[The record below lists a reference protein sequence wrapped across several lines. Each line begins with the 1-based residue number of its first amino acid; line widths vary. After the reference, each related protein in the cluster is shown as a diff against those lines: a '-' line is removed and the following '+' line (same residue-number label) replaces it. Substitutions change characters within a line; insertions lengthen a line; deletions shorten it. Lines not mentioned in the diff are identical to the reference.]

1 MEVKALSLR
10 KVVGGAINLP
20 RGVHPHLH
28 VHLHQHHNNTM
39 KEEEEEDQVVIKV
52 EEEED
57 QAVTKGG
64 EEDLEVTKVEEP
76 GRNKDHRGDREAM
89 VVVAAAVA
97 VGCHHSSNMVMV
109 GPLPRPHR
117 PLNSEVDPG
126 VVREEEVVEE
136 LAAVEVVVAVGEE
149 DLLLVLAQLDH
160 RFPTCTKRP
169 LLRMLLGSLL
179 KPQALHP
186 PHPMSLNLQYW
197 WSLCTR

>member
-10 KVVGGAINLP
+10 KAVGGVINLP

-28 VHLHQHHNNTM
+28 PHQHHNNTM
-39 KEEEEEDQVVIKV
+39 KEEEEEEEDQVVTKV

-57 QAVTKGG
+57 QVVTKVG

-76 GRNKDHRGDREAM
+76 GPNKDHRGDREAM

-97 VGCHHSSNMVMV
+97 VGCHHNSNMVMV

-149 DLLLVLAQLDH
+149 DLLLVVAQLDH

-169 LLRMLLGSLL
+169 LLRMLLGSPL

-186 PHPMSLNLQYW
+186 PHPMSLSLQYW
-197 WSLCTR
+197 WSL